1 MNISE
6 GIYFKFTVSGKT
18 GVEKIAIIDEY
29 GRRPSTLLTVTDR
42 NFTTTSSK
50 ITIKFYNGFGPTT
63 EVYFDTD
70 GKANITLPI
79 LFGDW
84 KCGSKDEN
92 INCDLVRQGFLL
104 WGGSYE
110 IEFHGTIIYLNIN
123 YKFFPN
129 QYLRRIAMHQM
140 QYFFYRTED
149 QRLLLSI
156 RNKMQ

>member
-1 MNISE
+1 M
-6 GIYFKFTVSGKT
+6 SGKT

-42 NFTTTSSK
+42 NFTTASSK

-84 KCGSKDEN
+84 KCGSNDES
-92 INCDLVRQGFLL
+92 INCNLVRQGFLL

-110 IEFHGTIIYLNIN
+110 IEFHGTIIYLNKHSVAIN
-123 YKFFPN
+123 
-129 QYLRRIAMHQM
+129 
-140 QYFFYRTED
+140 T
-149 QRLLLSI
+149 
-156 RNKMQ
+156 